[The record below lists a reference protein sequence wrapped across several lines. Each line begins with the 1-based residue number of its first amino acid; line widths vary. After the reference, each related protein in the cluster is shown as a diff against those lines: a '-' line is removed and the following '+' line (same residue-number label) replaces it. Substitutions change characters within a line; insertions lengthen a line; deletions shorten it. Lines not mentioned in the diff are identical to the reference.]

1 MIILP
6 ATIATLLLS
15 YLFVVGG
22 CQKLGDPA
30 NFQHVV
36 SDYKIFQET
45 WSPLLARLLPFI
57 EVCAGLALLVP
68 VVRGT
73 ALVLLAALLATY
85 TAAIA
90 INIFRGRLDIDCG
103 CAGPGQEQTIS
114 TWLLGRNTVLMLS
127 ALLAYSAIEG
137 EVLGPVGWSIAFL
150 GTALAA
156 LMYHA
161 FNQLIAN
168 KNLLQRIAHHG

>member
-1 MIILP
+1 MMILP
-6 ATIATLLLS
+6 AIIATLLLS

-22 CQKLGDPA
+22 CQKLRDTA
-30 NFQHVV
+30 NFQEVV
-36 SDYKIFQET
+36 SDYKIVPKA
-45 WSPLLARLLPFI
+45 WSPWLARLLPFL
-57 EVCAGLALLVP
+57 EVCAGLALLIP
-68 VVRGT
+68 IVRGS
-73 ALVLLAALLATY
+73 ALVLLTGLLATY

-90 INIFRGRLDIDCG
+90 LNIVRGRIDIDCG

-114 TWLLGRNTVLMLS
+114 TWLLGRNTVLILLALGAHS
-127 ALLAYSAIEG
+127 ALQA
-137 EVLGPVGWSIAFL
+137 EVLGPLGWSIAFL

-156 LMYHA
+156 LIYHA